1 MAPPL
6 PSERK
11 KCAIRGVTVRV
22 FMSRKIIE
30 VKSARILEVASDTSS
45 SVDHVVFVDVE
56 SIFSED
62 KGKAGLMVNE
72 GSAFDPLSSG
82 SRISNRSRH
91 P

>member
-1 MAPPL
+1 
-6 PSERK
+6 
-11 KCAIRGVTVRV
+11 
-22 FMSRKIIE
+22 MSRKIIE

-62 KGKAGLMVNE
+62 KGKAGPMVNE